1 MKAKGFIA
9 LALATVISTQVM
21 AQESGKHFG
30 FEISGGASFA
40 TARLNGADLNTGLGF
55 EGIFHYRFLPYMGI
69 YAGWGWNRFGAD
81 NSFAGEDVCFEETG
95 YVIGLQFKHPI
106 GNSPLSYY
114 LRAGG
119 LYNHIETENAQ
130 GDIIYDTGH
139 GWGWQLAGGVDV
151 PLGSGWSL
159 TPGLKFN
166 SLRRELDIEGLSNQ
180 LDYRYLS
187 VRMGI
192 LKRF

>member
-9 LALATVISTQVM
+9 LALATVISTQVL
-21 AQESGKHFG
+21 AQESGKRLG
-30 FEISGGASFA
+30 LEISGGASFA

-55 EGIFHYRFLPYMGI
+55 EGIFHYRFLPYTGI

-81 NSFAGEDVCFEETG
+81 KSFAGEDVCFEETG
-95 YVIGLQFKHPI
+95 YVLGLQFKHPI
-106 GNSPLSYY
+106 GNSPVSYY

-130 GDIIYDTGH
+130 GDIMFDTGH
-139 GWGWQLAGGVDV
+139 GWGWQLAGGIDL
-151 PLGSGWSL
+151 PLGKNWSL

-166 SLRRELDIEGLSNQ
+166 SLSRNLTVEGESRQ

-187 VRMGI
+187 LRVGI